1 MKNNKLVTLVIF
13 SLFCLLF
20 INPKSMSQG
29 DITFKIN
36 TDNINQAMATFI
48 DSRGMNI
55 AVHTQNPFITSYHV
69 QFHSASMSFQESNQR
84 AYLTSSMTGKANINL
99 YLISYEFEVDAT
111 VTIYGNVSIVHEQN
125 GYRIVLNPVGIHEFE
140 YTGQSWFD
148 SFILSIIELTG
159 YIQQLASKQ
168 ISLATYTE
176 VFPQINGNYFTTAL
190 PNFRIKD
197 DGIVLWLNVNEG
209 YLAYDNVNYTKNHHY
224 RYLEGGMDYVIQ
236 PGGDIT
242 FTHGSNGVN
251 LTDGFT
257 VEEGGIF
264 STVFDPNL
272 DSEGDNPVYTNMNM
286 AGKNLYV
293 LDTAKP
299 ENIGK
304 PKNIPL
310 KYELHQNY
318 PNPFNPSTTI
328 KYDLKNDGKVS
339 LVIYDI
345 IGREVIKLVDW
356 NEEAGYKSV
365 TWDGRNKTGS
375 QISSGVYFYTLR
387 TGDFVKTVKMVFVK

>member
-1 MKNNKLVTLVIF
+1 MRTIILYLIIIFTLCIYNNHSNSQDDVEFYITEDAMNTSIQALIDTKALNRHVGNWSSVVDIHSTVYSATLDFRNIP
-13 SLFCLLF
+13 L
-20 INPKSMSQG
+20 
-29 DITFKIN
+29 DN
-36 TDNINQAMATFI
+36 TWIHVN
-48 DSRGMNI
+48 MN
-55 AVHTQNPFITSYHV
+55 V
-69 QFHSASMSFQESNQR
+69 R
-84 AYLTSSMTGKANINL
+84 ANINIWAFNFDVNFDIEGDIEGGVFL
-99 YLISYEFEVDAT
+99 VSWGNGYNVGFRASDMKNFT
-111 VTIYGNVSIVHEQN
+111 VTSWLPIDTWIEDAIN
-125 GYRIVLNPVGIHEFE
+125 GYAAQLPTINYIG
-140 YTGQSWFD
+140 SA
-148 SFILSIIELTG
+148 SIIPG
-159 YIQQLASKQ
+159 VASQ
-168 ISLATYTE
+168 
-176 VFPQINGNYFTTAL
+176 YFTPDSPFLKVTDNEA
-190 PNFRIKD
+190 
-197 DGIVLWLNVNEG
+197 IVTLNVNEG

-257 VEEGGIF
+257 VQEGGIF

-272 DSEGDNPVYTNMNM
+272 DSEGDSPIYTAMNNS
-286 AGKNLYV
+286 GKNLYV

-365 TWDGRNKTGS
+365 TWDGRNKMGN

>member
-1 MKNNKLVTLVIF
+1 MKKTKYLLMICIFIFNSFYTNNIL
-13 SLFCLLF
+13 
-20 INPKSMSQG
+20 SQG
-29 DITFKIN
+29 DVTLNIPVTSINETIATLLDTKGLNIARYTGNTFGVTSFHVQANSAYITFDEL
-36 TDNINQAMATFI
+36 TQTGYLHLNITGSANLNLILFSFELSATASITLIGSVALETYVDGYKLTLTPTGFR
-48 DSRGMNI
+48 DFVWTGVEWFDDLVSNLTFAGYLSSLPEVSFVSYTPLLPNI
-55 AVHTQNPFITSYHV
+55 ASQ
-69 QFHSASMSFQESNQR
+69 
-84 AYLTSSMTGKANINL
+84 
-99 YLISYEFEVDAT
+99 
-111 VTIYGNVSIVHEQN
+111 
-125 GYRIVLNPVGIHEFE
+125 
-140 YTGQSWFD
+140 
-148 SFILSIIELTG
+148 
-159 YIQQLASKQ
+159 
-168 ISLATYTE
+168 
-176 VFPQINGNYFTTAL
+176 YFTTST
-190 PNFRIKD
+190 PNMHINN
-197 DGIVLWLNVNEG
+197 DGIDLYLNVNEG
-209 YLAYDNVNYTKNHHY
+209 YLAYDNVNYTKNHSY

-236 PGGDIT
+236 PGGNMT

-272 DSEGDNPVYTNMNM
+272 DSEGDNPMYTAMNN

-304 PKNIPL
+304 PKNVPL

-365 TWDGRNKTGS
+365 SWDGRNSTGS

>member
-1 MKNNKLVTLVIF
+1 MKKTKYLLMICIFIFNSFYTNNIF
-13 SLFCLLF
+13 
-20 INPKSMSQG
+20 SQG
-29 DITFKIN
+29 DVTLNIPATSINETIATLLDTKGLNIARYTGNTFGVTSFHVQVNSAYITF
-36 TDNINQAMATFI
+36 D
-48 DSRGMNI
+48 
-55 AVHTQNPFITSYHV
+55 
-69 QFHSASMSFQESNQR
+69 E
-84 AYLTSSMTGKANINL
+84 LT
-99 YLISYEFEVDAT
+99 
-111 VTIYGNVSIVHEQN
+111 QN
-125 GYRIVLNPVGIHEFE
+125 GYLHLNITGSANLNLVLFSFEISATAGITLIGNVVLETYVDGYKLKLTPSGFTNFVWTGVG
-140 YTGQSWFD
+140 WFD
-148 SFILSIIELTG
+148 DLVSNLTFAGYLSSLPEVSFVS
-159 YIQQLASKQ
+159 
-168 ISLATYTE
+168 YTPLLPNI
-176 VFPQINGNYFTTAL
+176 VSQYFTTST
-190 PNFRIKD
+190 PNLRIKN
-197 DGIVLWLNVNEG
+197 DGVDLFLNVNEG
-209 YLAYDNVNYTKNHHY
+209 YLAYDNVNYTKNHSY

-236 PGGDIT
+236 PGGNIT
-242 FTHGSNGVN
+242 FTHGSYGVN

-264 STVFDPNL
+264 TTIYDQNL
-272 DSEGDNPVYTNMNM
+272 DSEGDSPVYTNT

-299 ENIGK
+299 ENITK
-304 PKNIPL
+304 PRNIPL
-310 KYELHQNY
+310 KYELYQNY

-365 TWDGRNKTGS
+365 TWDGRNKMGN

>member
-1 MKNNKLVTLVIF
+1 MKTINIISGVAAFLLLYNSLIF
-13 SLFCLLF
+13 
-20 INPKSMSQG
+20 SQG
-29 DITFKIN
+29 DVTLRITEEAVTQSIQTLLDSKGIN
-36 TDNINQAMATFI
+36 FHPNEVPGIIDLHISVNTATIDFRQQGLENTFI
-48 DSRGMNI
+48 HVTSTARVNVNLFPVVRFELEFELEGDIEGGTIFSPVGDGYIVMYRPDDL
-55 AVHTQNPFITSYHV
+55 QNFT
-69 QFHSASMSFQESNQR
+69 A
-84 AYLTSSMTGKANINL
+84 TGFWPLDNFVADYVNGYAAHL
-99 YLISYEFEVDAT
+99 PMISY
-111 VTIYGNVSIVHEQN
+111 VSFVPLLPNIVSQ
-125 GYRIVLNPVGIHEFE
+125 
-140 YTGQSWFD
+140 
-148 SFILSIIELTG
+148 
-159 YIQQLASKQ
+159 
-168 ISLATYTE
+168 
-176 VFPQINGNYFTTAL
+176 YFTSGT
-190 PNFRIKD
+190 PNMLVTND
-197 DGIVLWLNVNEG
+197 EVLLWLDVNEG
-209 YLAYDNVNYTKNHHY
+209 YLAYDNVNYTKNHSY

-236 PGGDIT
+236 PGGNMT

-257 VEEGGIF
+257 VQEGGIF

-272 DSEGDNPVYTNMNM
+272 DSEGDNTAVTNMNL

-339 LVIYDI
+339 LVVYDI